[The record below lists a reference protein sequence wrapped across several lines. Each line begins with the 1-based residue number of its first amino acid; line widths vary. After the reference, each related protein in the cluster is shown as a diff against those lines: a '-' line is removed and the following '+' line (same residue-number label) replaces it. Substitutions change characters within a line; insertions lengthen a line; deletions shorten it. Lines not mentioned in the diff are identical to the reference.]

1 MPVSRKVRRP
11 LAIKAFRKARRP
23 LCGPRVSPMPGRLA
37 LAIAKTV
44 TWPRSSRPPA
54 CAEACELTP
63 SIRNAHKPCGGKAK
77 RWSANALTRTEPA
90 HARYLRRKTMHPRTS
105 NLQPAESAKGE
116 VLIPLIRAA
125 ATIGFAIAP
134 CSLGFVIIAVSEH
147 LIRSIMVGDDPEMLM
162 SDLQNQFPSDAFE
175 IIENDDAGL
184 VTKVVDLIERPEQ
197 ALQLPVDIRGTD
209 LQIRVWEA
217 LQKVPVG
224 TPVNYTFL
232 AEQIGAPNVP

>member
-1 MPVSRKVRRP
+1 MY
-11 LAIKAFRKARRP
+11 
-23 LCGPRVSPMPGRLA
+23 
-37 LAIAKTV
+37 TQ
-44 TWPRSSRPPA
+44 
-54 CAEACELTP
+54 
-63 SIRNAHKPCGGKAK
+63 
-77 RWSANALTRTEPA
+77 
-90 HARYLRRKTMHPRTS
+90 TS
-105 NLQPAESAKGE
+105 NLQLAESGKGD

-175 IIENDDAGL
+175 IIENDDVGL

-217 LQKVPVG
+217 LQKVPAG